1 MGWPPLV
8 SSFYASSPFYI
19 TFQEVAALQ
28 RLTTRLKAIIGSST
42 GVYHDMSVH
51 MDALEKMV
59 RMRGGLQQLGWDG
72 VLQMFISWWVTTRN
86 KLPVLKVTYGG

>member
-1 MGWPPLV
+1 MAFFHTPSPLIH
-8 SSFYASSPFYI
+8 SSSR
-19 TFQEVAALQ
+19 ALSLISLII
-28 RLTTRLKAIIGSST
+28 RLQSAT
-42 GVYHDMSVH
+42 GTHHDLSVH

-86 KLPVLKVTYGG
+86 KIGIVDND